1 LGSSAPTEALPEEQ
15 QVSVGAAREIEAG
28 TRFAFGANWLSFLA
42 TVDEAR
48 ISAAAASLQAI
59 LQTVDFKGKS
69 LLDIGCGSGLFSL
82 AARRLG
88 ARVRSLDFDPQSVA
102 CTEELRRRF
111 CPEDRDWQIE
121 QGSVLD
127 RQYMT
132 ALGTFDIVYSWGV
145 LHHTGAMWLA
155 LENAIGRVEPNQGK
169 LVIAIYNDQGW
180 KSHVWWLVK
189 RIYNSMPRI
198 LKSAFIGVVSFIVNL
213 AVVLKYTA
221 RLKPMSAL
229 RPLFA
234 DHRERGMSAKYD
246 QIDWIGGFP
255 YEFASFD
262 VLARYLEARG
272 FSIISSVRNTSHGCN
287 ELAARFDGANGNAA
301 GASAGSGGE

>member
-1 LGSSAPTEALPEEQ
+1 
-15 QVSVGAAREIEAG
+15 VSEGKLVNADATQEIGAG
-28 TRFAFGANWLSFLA
+28 KRFAFGANWLRFLA
-42 TVDEAR
+42 TVDEER
-48 ISAAAASLQAI
+48 IGAATASLQAM
-59 LQTVDFKGKS
+59 LQTSDLRSKS

-88 ARVRSLDFDPQSVA
+88 ARVHSVDFDPQSVA
-102 CTEELRRRF
+102 CTQELRRRYF
-111 CPEDRDWQIE
+111 AGDRDWHVE

-127 RQYMT
+127 RHYMT

-155 LENAIGRVEPNQGK
+155 LENAIGRVEPTQGK

-180 KSHVWWLVK
+180 KSHAWWFVK
-189 RIYNSMPRI
+189 LIYNGMPRV
-198 LKSAFIGVVSFIVNL
+198 LKPMFIALVSFVVNL
-213 AVVLKYTA
+213 IVILKYTV
-221 RLKPMSAL
+221 RLRPMSAL

-234 DHRERGMSAKYD
+234 DRRERGMSAKCD

-255 YEFASFD
+255 YEFVSFD

-272 FSIISSVRNTSHGCN
+272 FSVTASIRNGSHGCN
-287 ELAARFDGANGNAA
+287 ELAAQVVGTHRHNDRVGEPGAAA
-301 GASAGSGGE
+301 DS